1 MHELQTT
8 VLVAFH
14 PGLKIKVPQYTATR
28 YKLITTEQR
37 GNLFYFIFNTIE
49 CNRSI

>member
-1 MHELQTT
+1 MSVSMHELQTT

-37 GNLFYFIFNTIE
+37 GNFNLFHFQYD
-49 CNRSI
+49 RM